1 MFSGQISFYADN
13 CVADDRLV
21 IEYEKLA
28 TLISFVVTISQSVL
42 SENHESASGLV
53 GVRSISVSLGL
64 FGRPGGGDFTLRKFV
79 DSKLPI
85 TRDTK
90 KFTLARTS
98 KSVWVSTLLTGVVW
112 RFMLNVKLLRKSWD
126 AKRWV

>member
-64 FGRPGGGDFTLRKFV
+64 FGRPGGDFTLRKFV

-90 KFTLARTS
+90 KFTLARTF
-98 KSVWVSTLLTGVVW
+98 KSVWVSTLLTGVVL
-112 RFMLNVKLLRKSWD
+112 RFMLNVKLL
-126 AKRWV
+126 